1 MLSAGTRIGPY
12 HVERWIREGSC
23 GQSYGAESSSGEDKG
38 NFRFIKLLHRE
49 LSEKDGLSDF
59 FNQECQAL
67 EQLEGRGIWSMVG
80 NGVMKW
86 KHWISFSWFEG
97 ELITIQPD
105 SPEGESVEHRL
116 RTLDDWMA
124 FAPNEIGPEA
134 LRSIMIDIHC
144 GLDRAHRMGFIHGNL
159 KPSNVLVERK
169 ENGDFVGWVSEFGL
183 KKLYGFIPVGESV
196 SLANSFSTQSLQL
209 QESARESMRFRPVDA
224 QSKDSPEESW
234 DLFSLGVLAKFVL
247 EKSPLSQ
254 DQWKD
259 WHEWIEESTHQ
270 GFATIPQ
277 SMKSL
282 PGVEDLTQYGVQSD
296 ELNPQETLQEDE
308 LIKKR
313 EIEWNRDQLVSSLKF
328 KRNMTLLV
336 GCLCLISFVLTKA
349 YLFFYPSPWVEYSM
363 EGVSDHYQLGFG
375 LLSGKAWGIL
385 PPAYDDEEDGGQDIA
400 GEWSR
405 ENGLFKLKFRK
416 FKKLDEEDGGKKLWQ
431 FIGKGATSPEDYYV
445 WEDHMRYDQG
455 SDSLVFVKRLHDGE
469 QYLAGRSGEEVPRLF
484 PDVRIRRS
492 GGKIKP
498 CELTFERV
506 GKEGPSWSFF
516 MGVGFLIAGSMY
528 QRNLVR
534 LPPL

>member
-1 MLSAGTRIGPY
+1 M
-12 HVERWIREGSC
+12 
-23 GQSYGAESSSGEDKG
+23 
-38 NFRFIKLLHRE
+38 
-49 LSEKDGLSDF
+49 
-59 FNQECQAL
+59 
-67 EQLEGRGIWSMVG
+67 
-80 NGVMKW
+80 
-86 KHWISFSWFEG
+86 
-97 ELITIQPD
+97 
-105 SPEGESVEHRL
+105 
-116 RTLDDWMA
+116 
-124 FAPNEIGPEA
+124 
-134 LRSIMIDIHC
+134 
-144 GLDRAHRMGFIHGNL
+144 
-159 KPSNVLVERK
+159 
-169 ENGDFVGWVSEFGL
+169 
-183 KKLYGFIPVGESV
+183 
-196 SLANSFSTQSLQL
+196 
-209 QESARESMRFRPVDA
+209 
-224 QSKDSPEESW
+224 
-234 DLFSLGVLAKFVL
+234 
-247 EKSPLSQ
+247 
-254 DQWKD
+254 
-259 WHEWIEESTHQ
+259 
-270 GFATIPQ
+270 
-277 SMKSL
+277 
-282 PGVEDLTQYGVQSD
+282 
-296 ELNPQETLQEDE
+296 
-308 LIKKR
+308 
-313 EIEWNRDQLVSSLKF
+313 
-328 KRNMTLLV
+328 

-528 QRNLVR
+528 HRNLVR